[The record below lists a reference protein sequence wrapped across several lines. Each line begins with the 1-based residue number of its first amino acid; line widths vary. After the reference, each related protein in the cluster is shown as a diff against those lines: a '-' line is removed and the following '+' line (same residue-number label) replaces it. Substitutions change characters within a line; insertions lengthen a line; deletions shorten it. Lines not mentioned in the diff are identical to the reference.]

1 MWIVEMLSTGGFSA
15 ILGGIMGIATKWQE
29 QKILDSKQNHAVAML
44 NAQTDSALRLAEAE
58 IEGDRV
64 KGQLAVDKQDA
75 KSFTESQK
83 STVIGDAIKSAI
95 RPIIT
100 VALMYMVWDIYVKM
114 DIIVGGIEGLPSQDV
129 FDLHRTIILQVIAL
143 SGVCIGWW
151 FGNRNSKGY
160 DKVIGKL

>member
-1 MWIVEMLSTGGFSA
+1 M
-15 ILGGIMGIATKWQE
+15 
-29 QKILDSKQNHAVAML
+29 
-44 NAQTDSALRLAEAE
+44 
-58 IEGDRV
+58 
-64 KGQLAVDKQDA
+64 
-75 KSFTESQK
+75 
-83 STVIGDAIKSAI
+83 IGDAIKSAI